1 MIGNIFREG
10 DKLKKIVK
18 ILTLIIIAAAGGLL
32 LSTDITNAHAQK
44 LSNQYVHSTT
54 PTLFFHG
61 FGSGAH
67 AEKYMVNGIVKAGVS
82 KTVVVANVASDGT
95 VTIEGNIPKGAV
107 NPLVEVNFSDNHN
120 SDYPTQGQWV
130 KNVLEVLQ
138 QKYHVKKVNIEAH
151 SMGNMAVMYYLLD
164 NAGNHNLP
172 QIQKQAA
179 MAGTFDGA
187 IGWNEP
193 ANLTVDH
200 QTGKPSAM
208 NAAYEKLLPLRHRF
222 PRQIKVLNI
231 YGDLGNGNDTQ
242 VTNNSCR
249 TLKYIING
257 RARSYKEVK
266 ITGPNAKHE
275 LLHHNPEVNK
285 LLINFFW
292 RK

>member
-1 MIGNIFREG
+1 MKRILSVI
-10 DKLKKIVK
+10 IVVIICLTGI
-18 ILTLIIIAAAGGLL
+18 ILARTTPAMASDHQPAT
-32 LSTDITNAHAQK
+32 S
-44 LSNQYVHSTT
+44 YVQSST

-82 KTVVVANVASDGT
+82 KTVVVANVAGDGT
-95 VTIEGNIPKGAV
+95 VTLDGRIPRHAS
-107 NPLVEVNFSDNHN
+107 NPLVEVNFADNHN

-138 QKYHVKKVNIEAH
+138 QKYHVNKVNIEAH

-172 QIQKQAA
+172 QIQKLVT

-193 ANLTVDH
+193 ANLTVDSK
-200 QTGKPSAM
+200 TGKPSAM
-208 NAAYEKLLPLRHRF
+208 NDSYRRLLPLRHRF
-222 PRQIKVLNI
+222 PQQIKVLNI
-231 YGDLGNGNDTQ
+231 YGDLANGNDTQ
-242 VTNNSCR
+242 VTNNSCKS
-249 TLKYIING
+249 LKYIINH
-257 RARSYKEVK
+257 RAKSYQEVK

-275 LLHHNPEVNK
+275 LLHHNPQVNK
-285 LLINFFW
+285 LLIDFFW
-292 RK
+292 GK